1 VTSKT
6 RDRQEKE
13 MSRLEGKVA
22 IVTGAARGTGEQTAR
37 LFADEGARVV
47 IADVLE
53 DEGRATAEDIG
64 ASAIFERLDVT
75 DEGSWKNVVAKTVEV
90 FGAPTVLVNNAG
102 LLHME
107 ALVDI
112 NPADVERLWRV
123 NQFGPFLGMQAVART
138 MQGAGGGS
146 IVNVS
151 SVDGLSAKNGLGAY
165 VPTKWALRGLTRV
178 AALELGQMGIRVNAV
193 CPEAGGP
200 GMRRE
205 FTPDSIDPMDT
216 LSFTHDAIPHNQ
228 KRPGLEIIRDI
239 ARMILFLASDESL
252 SCTGA
257 DYPVDAGWTAGRRL
271 KFNPGYSAD

>member
-1 VTSKT
+1 M

-75 DEGSWKNVVAKTVEV
+75 DEASWKNVVAKTVEV

>member
-1 VTSKT
+1 M

>member
-1 VTSKT
+1 
-6 RDRQEKE
+6 

-75 DEGSWKNVVAKTVEV
+75 DEASWKNVVAKTVEV

-112 NPADVERLWRV
+112 SPADVERLWRV

>member
-1 VTSKT
+1 M

-75 DEGSWKNVVAKTVEV
+75 DEASWKNVVAKTVAV